1 MTDINDLVKT
11 TTRGSLIL
19 LLGQVSSTLVLA
31 LGMLLVARFLGPS
44 DYGSFNK
51 AQSVVQI
58 VFLLMNLG
66 ISSAMTRYIAQFRHE
81 NKQDYIQVYI
91 ETGILLSLTV
101 STALTILLYLSS
113 GYIANKLYQD
123 PSQEILIKYLS
134 ISIIGQAF
142 LALSTGIII
151 GYERMELK
159 SLTQL
164 LYSLTKSVISPI
176 LVYIG
181 FGTLGAIIG
190 HSAPIIL
197 SGTLGTLFIYLLY
210 RKTRTN
216 TRPITHTEAAK
227 QILTYGFPLYLSVI
241 LTGVLPHLYTT
252 LLGVYTTNTQIG
264 NYSVAINFTVLLSFV
279 TLPIGTTI
287 FPLFSKFTTKN
298 PELEFLYRNAVKYS
312 TLFAYPIIWTII
324 ALADPIIQAL
334 YSTQY
339 TQASHYLRL
348 YLLSFNL
355 IGLGSICNPPLLNS
369 QNRTDL
375 TFKSTLTRFLAAVPL
390 SLVAIR
396 NYGVHGLI
404 LTYFTS
410 MAINTIIDYYNIN
423 RIYHYTINTG
433 FLTKILATSL
443 ITATITYT
451 ITNTLTLNPWIEL
464 IIGGTTSLT
473 LYITGFIAT
482 KALTKQDL
490 NYIKQISTSFG
501 PLQPTINKIIN
512 LLLRFI

>member
-1 MTDINDLVKT
+1 LTEIDDLVKT
-11 TTRGSLIL
+11 TTRGSLFL
-19 LLGQVSSTLVLA
+19 LLGQISSTLVLA

-66 ISSAMTRYIAQFRHE
+66 ISSAMTRFIAQFRHE

-91 ETGILLSLTV
+91 ETGILLSLTI
-101 STALTILLYLSS
+101 STILTILLYLSS
-113 GYIANKLYQD
+113 GYIANSLYQD

-151 GYERMELK
+151 GYERMELR
-159 SLTQL
+159 SLTQV
-164 LYSLTKSVISPI
+164 LYGLAKSTISPI

-210 RKTRTN
+210 RKTKTN

-227 QILTYGFPLYLSVI
+227 TILTYGFPLYLTI
-241 LTGVLPHLYTT
+241 MLNGILPHIYTT
-252 LLGVYTTNTQIG
+252 LLGIYETNTQIG

-279 TLPIGTTI
+279 TMPIGTTI
-287 FPLFSKFTTKN
+287 FPLFSKLTPKN

-334 YSTQY
+334 YGNQY
-339 TQASHYLRL
+339 TQAANYLRL
-348 YLLSFNL
+348 YILSRNL
-355 IGLGSICNPPLLNS
+355 IGIGSICNQPLLNS

-375 TFKSTLTRFLAAVPL
+375 TFKSTLIRFIAAAPL
-390 SLVAIR
+390 SLIAIR
-396 NYGVHGLI
+396 NYGVNGLI
-404 LTYFTS
+404 LTFFTS
-410 MAINTIIDYYNIN
+410 MAINTTIDYYNIH
-423 RIYHYTINTG
+423 RIYNYKINTG
-433 FLTKILATSL
+433 FLTKILTTSL
-443 ITATITYT
+443 ITATTAYT
-451 ITNTLTLNPWIEL
+451 ITNILTLNPWIEL

-482 KALTKQDL
+482 KTLTKQDL
-490 NYIKQISTSFG
+490 NYIKQISSILG
-501 PLQPTINKIIN
+501 PLKIVINKIID
-512 LLLRFI
+512 LLIKFT